1 MGKHIIF
8 SVLLNVLLIGTAIVG
23 IYAYKNYNLF
33 VMILCASAFG
43 LSVYYKIK
51 HTQVVRQEMKQK
63 AEENVKKKTK
73 KKNNPK

>member
-1 MGKHIIF
+1 MGKHIVF

-43 LSVYYKIK
+43 LSVFYKVK

-63 AEENVKKKTK
+63 AEENVKRKAN
-73 KKNNPK
+73 KKNKAK

>member
-1 MGKHIIF
+1 MGKHIVF

-23 IYAYKNYNLF
+23 IYAYKNHNLF

-43 LSVYYKIK
+43 LSVYYKVK

-63 AEENVKKKTK
+63 AEENVKRKTK